1 MRVSFGNSV
10 DGRPFGCASPD
21 FRRLTCPV
29 VKSAVRVVRRRSLAF
44 LTVAM
49 AATVMV
55 AISPAGASAAP
66 AHPASGLTGSQLDAA
81 TIPDLQFR
89 MAHGSLSSVQLTE
102 AYLDRIHSVDP
113 KVHAV
118 LFVDPT
124 ALGQA
129 KASDQ
134 RRRSGHLLSLLDGIP
149 VLLKDNVDTKN
160 LPTTAGSRALLAKN
174 PKQDAPLV
182 QNLRAAGAVILGKAN
197 LSEWAN
203 FRSTMST
210 SGWSGVGAQTNNPYV
225 LDRNPCG
232 SSSGSG
238 AGVAASLSQVAIGTE
253 TDGSIVCPSG
263 ANGDVGIKPTLGV
276 VSGVGVVPISHEQD
290 TAGPIGRHVIDVAIT
305 LSALS
310 GRPNNYIAS
319 AVFGRAN
326 SLRGARIG
334 VWAMA
339 GIDPNVDK
347 VMQATV
353 ATLVKAG
360 ATVVNVVPAN
370 QDTIGNDEFP
380 ALLTEFK
387 HDLNAY
393 LATRPGVPQTLAD
406 LIKFNQNDPVELS
419 KFGQELF
426 LQAEA
431 APPET
436 DPTYQ
441 MQRATATSLAQH
453 SIDDLISADHLD
465 AIIAPTN
472 GPAWVTNYATGDVD
486 LVGSSQPAAVA
497 GYPDITVPA
506 GFAGPLPLG
515 VSFMAGRNADGH
527 LLALASDFERVSAAR
542 RAPMFLPTTPTP

>member
-1 MRVSFGNSV
+1 MI
-10 DGRPFGCASPD
+10 
-21 FRRLTCPV
+21 T
-29 VKSAVRVVRRRSLAF
+29 SAVRVVRRRSLALLTLATAAT
-44 LTVAM
+44 LTV
-49 AATVMV
+49 VV
-55 AISPAGASAAP
+55 SPVGASAAP
-66 AHPASGLTGSQLDAA
+66 APVVSPNGGLTASQLDAA
-81 TIPDLQFR
+81 TIPDLQFS
-89 MAHGSLSSVQLTE
+89 MATGRLTSVQLTS
-102 AYLDRIHSVDP
+102 AYLDRIHTFDK
-113 KVHAV
+113 KVHSV
-118 LFVDPT
+118 LFIDPT

-129 KASDQ
+129 HASDL
-134 RRRSGHLLSLLDGIP
+134 RHRSGHLLSALDGIP
-149 VLLKDNVDTKN
+149 VLLKDNIDTSN
-160 LPTTAGSRALLAKN
+160 LPTTAGSRALLAAN
-174 PKQDAPLV
+174 PIKDATLV
-182 QNLRAAGAVILGKAN
+182 QNLRAAGAVILGKTN

-238 AGVAASLSQVAIGTE
+238 AAVAATLSQVAIGTE

-276 VSGVGVVPISHEQD
+276 VSGNGVVPISHEQD

-310 GRPNNYIAS
+310 GKPNNYVSS
-319 AVFGRAN
+319 AILGRAH

-334 VWAMA
+334 VWAMT
-339 GIDPNVDK
+339 GVDPRVDPT
-347 VMQATV
+347 MQATV

-380 ALLTEFK
+380 ALLAEFK

-406 LIKFNQNDPVELS
+406 LITFNQNDPVELS
-419 KFGQELF
+419 KFGQEIF
-426 LQAEA
+426 VQAQA
-431 APPET
+431 APPIT
-436 DPTYQ
+436 DPTYL
-441 MQRATATSLAQH
+441 MERATATSLAQH

-465 AIIAPTN
+465 AIVAPTN
-472 GPAWVTNYATGDVD
+472 GPAWVTNYATGDAFTI
-486 LVGSSQPAAVA
+486 GSSQPAAVA

-506 GFAGPLPLG
+506 GFDGPLPLG
-515 VSFMAGRNADGH
+515 VSFMAGKNADAH
-527 LLALASDFERVSAAR
+527 LLALASDFERVSHAR
-542 RAPMFLPTTPTP
+542 QAPTFLPTSATP